1 VHIFISYS
9 HLDRVIVNRIIARL
23 QSDGHEIWA
32 DTIKLR
38 PGDNLE
44 QKIRGGLE
52 EADVLIVVISENSFR
67 SRWVQYEYSAIA
79 LREISQAER
88 RIIPIRIDQSAVPK
102 RLPQLPDET
111 VPDELS
117 KLLEEQDANA
127 LGLNL
132 IWIEDYSELP
142 EVLGKIASGN
152 F

>member
-1 VHIFISYS
+1 MRRLLDVAWRKNPDKTMS
-9 HLDRVIVNRIIARL
+9 HYLV
-23 QSDGHEIWA
+23 
-32 DTIKLR
+32 
-38 PGDNLE
+38 
-44 QKIRGGLE
+44 
-52 EADVLIVVISENSFR
+52 
-67 SRWVQYEYSAIA
+67 
-79 LREISQAER
+79 
-88 RIIPIRIDQSAVPK
+88 K

-142 EVLGKIASGN
+142 DVLGKIASGN